1 MQMMQKTQKKTKN
14 LYKQKAQVCQLMK
27 YCHFEISRALPML
40 WVSMA
45 LTLSIV
51 NNTVNLSFLAYYQL
65 IVRKDSQ
72 FYSQFL
78 IAKTLATFFLL
89 LYFCSEILIH

>member
-1 MQMMQKTQKKTKN
+1 
-14 LYKQKAQVCQLMK
+14 
-27 YCHFEISRALPML
+27 
-40 WVSMA
+40 MA

-51 NNTVNLSFLAYYQL
+51 NNMVNLSFLAYYQL

-78 IAKTLATFFLL
+78 IAKTLAKFFLL
-89 LYFCSEILIH
+89 SYFCSEIFIH

>member
-1 MQMMQKTQKKTKN
+1 MTQKTQKKTKN

-51 NNTVNLSFLAYYQL
+51 NNMVNLSFLAYYQL

-89 LYFCSEILIH
+89 SYFCSEILIH